1 MLISPT
7 PTTNER
13 LSTMKQG
20 RTNQEWLDA
29 MRGQQGSAAQ
39 KAAYL
44 DLANYL
50 YKTAF
55 NYLLKRQ
62 NDVALLAEQPSHAV
76 AALAQDYVQDILLKL
91 WANESALLNQ
101 YQGKGRFLGWAALI
115 IRNHVAGLLRRP
127 PYTREVLPPA
137 ELVDYTDGAL
147 PYATQIAREEIG
159 ISLQACLDA
168 LPDLRRE
175 VLISCILHGERSKV
189 VAARIH
195 RTVNAVDQLV
205 WHAKRQVREC
215 LQQKG
220 IGPEVLALF
229 G

>member
-1 MLISPT
+1 M
-7 PTTNER
+7 NQR
-13 LSTMKQG
+13 

-29 MRGQQGSAAQ
+29 LRGQQGSAAQ

-62 NDVALLAEQPSHAV
+62 NDVALLAEQPGNAV
-76 AALAQDYVQDILLKL
+76 AALAQDCVQDTLLKL
-91 WANESALLNQ
+91 WANECALLDQ
-101 YQGKGRFLGWAALI
+101 YQEKGRFLGWAALI

-127 PYTREVLPPA
+127 PYSREVLPPA
-137 ELVDYTDGAL
+137 DLVNYADGAQ
-147 PYATQIAREEIG
+147 PYAAQISSQEVGEC
-159 ISLQACLDA
+159 LQACLDA

-175 VLISCILHGERSKV
+175 VLISCILHDERSKV
-189 VAARIH
+189 VAARLQ

-215 LQQKG
+215 LEQKG